1 MAEGCIE
8 RAFGSAPGAHA
19 ADETNVDPAEWSS
32 LPAEAADG
40 APAANDDGAGKPV
53 VPEQLKLDLQ
63 RVVRTPDE
71 TGNVTEQRFSK
82 APAQVLREAPEQGQV
97 ETSAEAL
104 RSSGQPSTF
113 PTDPLLS
120 GRKEATDEP
129 DRQSVGRGESVS
141 DSV

>member
-1 MAEGCIE
+1 MAEGFVA

-19 ADETNVDPAEWSS
+19 ADETNVDPSEWAS

-71 TGNVTEQRFSK
+71 TGNVTEQRFSN
-82 APAQVLREAPEQGQV
+82 APAQVLRE
-97 ETSAEAL
+97 
-104 RSSGQPSTF
+104 RSEERRVGKEWCSTCR
-113 PTDPLLS
+113 S
-120 GRKEATDEP
+120 RW
-129 DRQSVGRGESVS
+129 
-141 DSV
+141 